1 MYSEFMN
8 VVKLEWAASLIA
20 AAGSA
25 WFVNDVTRAFQ
36 RLPLVLPPTGG
47 PTEVIGIATLLWLYA
62 KYQRHLR
69 SMPPPEFMAQL

>member
-1 MYSEFMN
+1 MN
-8 VVKLEWAASLIA
+8 FVTLEWVASLMA

-47 PTEVIGIATLLWLYA
+47 PTELIGISVLIWLYA
-62 KYQRHLR
+62 KYQRHLI
-69 SMPPPEFMAQL
+69 SQPPPEFMAQL